1 MSFTLAKTCANI
13 DDVHAQGSPSVAKRG
28 RDSRKPPGAL
38 GDITNFVHVKEKTPP
53 VPNDSQHEKGSSS
66 SSASSAVVL
75 DTRPAPPAAH
85 EKTVPDDT
93 EEIEKPMRF
102 ERQEHVE
109 ARSASPSTWP
119 PKVCFSTAEEA
130 LKHFEMAKLK
140 KKCRLIKE
148 DAKNKQV
155 DDFDTLSDAL
165 AATMTDCYPDLFPD
179 DARRECTGHDAASVI
194 GLCLDTAALEKSEGQ
209 PGNFEAGDYIVL
221 TS

>member
-1 MSFTLAKTCANI
+1 MSFTLANTCANI

-38 GDITNFVHVKEKTPP
+38 GDITNFVHVKE
-53 VPNDSQHEKGSSS
+53 NGSSSSS

-75 DTRPAPPAAH
+75 DPPPAPPAAH

-93 EEIEKPMRF
+93 EEKPMRF

-140 KKCRLIKE
+140 KK
-148 DAKNKQV
+148 
-155 DDFDTLSDAL
+155 
-165 AATMTDCYPDLFPD
+165 
-179 DARRECTGHDAASVI
+179 VI
-194 GLCLDTAALEKSEGQ
+194 
-209 PGNFEAGDYIVL
+209 
-221 TS
+221 